1 MCDVDSNVGDK
12 GASWKAE
19 ERCRFRSG
27 SEKGRRDHTGEAT
40 LQTREQRTSGEKAQT
55 NASQELPEPQSA
67 HPRGHGQSRWGG
79 VFLKA
84 QLGWGGAAGGNH
96 LQERPGESG
105 REGPHRPRWGGQ
117 VHRSGPQPS
126 STRATCSQAWALQRL
141 QPGVKAGS
149 RALWSSSLAWR
160 PHMPVPTAPASGDS
174 RCGWWRARGMAQGL
188 SGHRHSP
195 PPQDS
200 TDQPPC
206 PLQGPG
212 HLPGP
217 PAGALA
223 GSLRP
228 G

>member
-1 MCDVDSNVGDK
+1 MRPHGRGRAPDTI
-12 GASWKAE
+12 AE
-19 ERCRFRSG
+19 AI
-27 SEKGRRDHTGEAT
+27 RRESTGECILGAT
-40 LQTREQRTSGEKAQT
+40 G
-55 NASQELPEPQSA
+55 EPQSA
-67 HPRGHGQSRWGG
+67 HPRGNSHLAPVPVGRGFPAGTAGLGRGCGG
-79 VFLKA
+79 
-84 QLGWGGAAGGNH
+84 GGDH

-105 REGPHRPRWGGQ
+105 REGPRRPCWGGQ
-117 VHRSGPQPS
+117 VHRSGQQAS
-126 STRATCSQAWALQRL
+126 STRATCNQAWALQRL

-149 RALWSSSLAWR
+149 RGLWSSSLAWR
-160 PHMPVPTAPASGDS
+160 LHMPVPAAPVSGDS
-174 RCGWWRARGMAQGL
+174 RCGWWRARGMAQVL

-217 PAGALA
+217 PAGALG